1 MKNNEIVEW
10 ITSGFLLAILLIAF
24 VVFIIQLVLPTKRQA
39 YRVYR
44 ENNLT
49 IVEKAEE

>member
-1 MKNNEIVEW
+1 MKDNDRIEW
-10 ITSGFLLAILLIAF
+10 LTVGFLFAILLIAF
-24 VVFIIQLVLPTKRQA
+24 VVFVVQLVLPTKRQA
-39 YRVYR
+39 YRVYK